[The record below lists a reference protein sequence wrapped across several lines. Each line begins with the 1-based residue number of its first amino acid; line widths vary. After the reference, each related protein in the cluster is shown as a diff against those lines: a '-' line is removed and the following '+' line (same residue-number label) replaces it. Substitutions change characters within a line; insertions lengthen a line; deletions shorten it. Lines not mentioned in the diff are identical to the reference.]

1 MRAASQKNP
10 VSPLLLAT
18 AFVGMGKQKE
28 AMRALEEGYKT
39 RDADM
44 VGLNS
49 TPWLE
54 PLHSDPRFQDL
65 VRQMSFP
72 TIAGPKQ

>member
-1 MRAASQKNP
+1 
-10 VSPLLLAT
+10 
-18 AFVGMGKQKE
+18 MGKQKE

-49 TPWLE
+49 SPWLE
-54 PLHSDPRFQDL
+54 PLHSDSRFQDL
-65 VRQMSFP
+65 VRRMNFP
-72 TIAGPKQ
+72 PVIRTEQQ